1 MMMFIMMMIMIYNMK
16 KRTFMEL
23 ASNHQSSRPLN

>member
-1 MMMFIMMMIMIYNMK
+1 MMMFIMMMMMIYNMK
-16 KRTFMEL
+16 KRTLMEL